1 MDAGG
6 LGVLRRFVPVLVL
19 AFVVGSLFRLGNV
32 LGMPVLRM
40 FGTQGI
46 VVIGLMLAWNI
57 KRLQIEDGL
66 RRLDESLKSLP
77 SRVKVQPLTGAG
89 KMPLWL
95 VESEGRRILLG
106 GSDIAQS
113 MGKRRA
119 RSALERHA
127 ASLLKAAES
136 HGLTRDG
143 RELTPALVLLRR
155 RASESDQI
163 RAGSFP
169 RPVVLVNPEGVDRL
183 VSGG

>member
-1 MDAGG
+1 
-6 LGVLRRFVPVLVL
+6 VLRRFFPVLVL

-46 VVIGLMLAWNI
+46 VVIGLILAWNI

-66 RRLDESLKSLP
+66 RRLDENLKSLP
-77 SRVKVQPLTGAG
+77 RKVKVRPLSAAG

-95 VESEGRRILLG
+95 LESDGRRILLG

-119 RSALERHA
+119 RLALERHA

-136 HGLTRDG
+136 HGLMDDG
-143 RELTPALVLLRR
+143 RELTAALVLLRR
-155 RASESDQI
+155 RVSERDEI
-163 RAGSFP
+163 RVGSF
-169 RPVVLVNPEGVDRL
+169 RRSVVLVNPEGVDRL